1 MLSVLAIKKKKK
13 SSKDKDSRI
22 TISTLQPKM
31 KSEKTDTFPKV
42 HQMKRVNREPHHLW
56 TRILNTIQVSP
67 KHINKLNVIP
77 T

>member
-1 MLSVLAIKKKKK
+1 MLSILVIKTKKT
-13 SSKDKDSRI
+13 SKDKDSRI

-31 KSEKTDTFPKV
+31 KSEKIETLPKV
-42 HQMKRVNREPHHLW
+42 HQMKRVNGEPHHLW

>member
-1 MLSVLAIKKKKK
+1 
-13 SSKDKDSRI
+13 
-22 TISTLQPKM
+22 M
-31 KSEKTDTFPKV
+31 KSEKIETLPKV
-42 HQMKRVNREPHHLW
+42 HQMKRVNGEPHHLW